1 MTPLEKI
8 DFVFFHIKDKIQV
21 GGYWGYHNIWN
32 YVKAT
37 SKADINETMFNEI
50 IQKLKDD
57 GYITEKQIPDA
68 QPVYNLTF
76 TGSLFDGYN
85 KNQVKIQKLSRE
97 TRFLTVVVSI
107 GTGVAA
113 IYYLFEILNHWYYI
127 YPKK

>member
-8 DFVFFHIKDKIQV
+8 DFVFYYIKDKIQV
-21 GGYWGYHNIWN
+21 GGNWGYHNIWN
-32 YVKAT
+32 YVNAT
-37 SKADINETMFNEI
+37 SEADINETMFKEI
-50 IQKLKDD
+50 IQKLKND

-85 KNQVKIQKLSRE
+85 KNQVKIQKLSRQ

-113 IYYLFEILNHWYYI
+113 IYYLLEILNHLFCI